1 MRKQRRGGETNGW
14 KAAAESEEGKRTD
27 GSPLLV
33 GGTAGRRNLRLNSL
47 RVKHESRL
55 DLPTPESPIRMRR
68 RTCVRPCGEGTSRR
82 HPSLVAPSGG
92 CGCAAAA
99 PGWMRMRAEGWG
111 LNDSTLIYLGFLGGL
126 LVG

>member
-33 GGTAGRRNLRLNSL
+33 GGTAGRRNSRLNSL
-47 RVKHESRL
+47 RVKRESRL
-55 DLPTPESPIRMRR
+55 DLLTPESPIRMRR

-82 HPSLVAPSGG
+82 RPSLVAPLGG
-92 CGCAAAA
+92 CGCAAGGCGAWVDA
-99 PGWMRMRAEGWG
+99 DEG
-111 LNDSTLIYLGFLGGL
+111 
-126 LVG
+126 

>member
-33 GGTAGRRNLRLNSL
+33 GGTAGRRNSRLNSL
-47 RVKHESRL
+47 RVKRESRL
-55 DLPTPESPIRMRR
+55 DLLTPESPIRMRR

-82 HPSLVAPSGG
+82 PAVARRP
-92 CGCAAAA
+92 CVDAAV
-99 PGWMRMRAEGWG
+99 RLRR
-111 LNDSTLIYLGFLGGL
+111 LGGS
-126 LVG
+126 VDADEG